1 MNSEKPRRCEVL
13 GIPVDCVTMEGALGY
28 TERLIE
34 CGEKRQYILAIN
46 PEKVMILLKDEGLRK
61 TFADAALLI
70 PDGIG
75 VVWAMRRL
83 HGFAAVRVP
92 GSELMPNLC
101 ALAARK
107 GYGIFLF
114 GSKEEVNRGAAER
127 LAQRYPGLKIAGRAN
142 GYLKEEEMPG
152 LVERINASGAKILFV
167 ALGSPKQEQ
176 WIQRWLPELN
186 VAICQGIGGTLDTI
200 VGTVKR
206 APPIFCRLGLE
217 WFYRLITDPSRAR
230 RQAVLPVFAWKV
242 IKNKGLRTNFY
253 FVRFHRNDNLK
264 SDSEKLL
271 P

>member
-1 MNSEKPRRCEVL
+1 
-13 GIPVDCVTMEGALGY
+13 MEGALGY
-28 TERLIE
+28 AERLIDS
-34 CGEKRQYILAIN
+34 GAKGLYILAIN
-46 PEKVMILLKDEGLRK
+46 PEKVMVLLKDEGLRK
-61 TFADAALLI
+61 TFDGAALLI

-83 HGFAAVRVP
+83 HGLAALRVP

-107 GYGIFLF
+107 RYGVFLY

-127 LAQRYPGLKIAGRAN
+127 LVQRYQGLRIVGRAN

-152 LVERINASGAKILFV
+152 LVERINASGAEILFV

-176 WIQRWLPELN
+176 WIKRWLPQLN

-242 IKNKGLRTNFY
+242 LR
-253 FVRFHRNDNLK
+253 K
-264 SDSEKLL
+264 
-271 P
+271 